1 MSLLR
6 DVRTSLLSTFVS
18 LPLILIGFTGFTAIA
33 IGMLG
38 FFMLF
43 IGQIAVLP
51 AAVYLT
57 HFLTK
62 GLAVSSPIGPSN
74 IGQLNPSAPPSTLN
88 NVYPSFWMAHIIFFF
103 GYIMMNAVEVLQ
115 LPKGKKISE
124 WLYENRK
131 TKAGTVTF
139 FSILLAI
146 ILTYLR
152 YQTGTE
158 TLAGIGIAWVVGL
171 LTATVWFQIAKGC
184 GIRPADVLG
193 IPGQFVAKDATQAQ
207 ASMVCAYKPAVN

>member
-1 MSLLR
+1 
-6 DVRTSLLSTFVS
+6 
-18 LPLILIGFTGFTAIA
+18 
-33 IGMLG
+33 
-38 FFMLF
+38 
-43 IGQIAVLP
+43 
-51 AAVYLT
+51 
-57 HFLTK
+57 
-62 GLAVSSPIGPSN
+62 
-74 IGQLNPSAPPSTLN
+74 
-88 NVYPSFWMAHIIFFF
+88 MAHIIFFF

-115 LPKGKKISE
+115 LPKGKKVSE

-158 TLAGIGIAWVVGL
+158 TAAGIGIAWVVGL
-171 LTATVWFQIAKGC
+171 IAATTWFQIAKAC

-193 IPGQFVAKDATQAQ
+193 IPGQFVAKDATSAQ
-207 ASMVCAYKPAVN
+207 ASVVCAYKPAVN